1 MKNRLFRLGGGA
13 GVGSFIIVLEN
24 DTIKNPEA
32 LRIRQSYDC
41 GESLYLSIIDEVTE
55 EALLPLSGYVDE
67 QDILHLSGRDFD
79 DNKTYEI
86 DIDEENDT
94 VELNTVDGITMGE
107 GTIPTEG
114 GGGDAVIILDNEH
127 PEPEDI
133 TDLKKLYRRD
143 GNIPSNLQQP
153 ALIHQEGVDSITEA
167 QVETNNVQVT
177 ASNISTFFDLEFNNV
192 VEVTGTT
199 MNLFSFRIVENDTPI
214 SAIRVGPRSEDVGV
228 LEIQPKGTTTKLR
241 IGKYFYLDY
250 ETGERVYDTAAT
262 VMVDGITYTFD
273 SDDEILE
280 IETDS
285 EDIIIRNGGA
295 EYSRI
300 LIYSI
305 ETQGDPVDEWALD
318 PLDSVREREEAVSGL
333 ENTLMNNH
341 ITPTETT
348 VASHTTDIQNLKV
361 GVRDLGTALAT
372 TNSHIGNIKVDSI
385 DRLPQPAYEYLNQI
399 YRVDGKY
406 YECYISVPG
415 DAQYFEWMFN
425 VNGTSEITS
434 SNWDSFAGD
443 VGNGFKDNTNLSEIN
458 KCYRNAGSIKLG
470 SSSSVGY
477 VEFDI
482 DLDNITQIEI
492 DYAGYSASK
501 PSHLNVFIEDG
512 SYSDDFVID
521 ATDNER
527 HTFYLN
533 DLGTSQPTFRLQS
546 NAVETTDDKR
556 FIIYGIRVHAG
567 TPATYAWR
575 EISNGGGGGGDTP
588 TKKGKFLP
596 NVTPQNITVEFK
608 EYIDYNGSGEVQ
620 VYSGNREGYKTI
632 NDIGYI
638 GGVPAIHNPDPYYE
652 GNDLWYKFV
661 GETEIDGTPYD
672 RWFYQH
678 ADEDG
683 QNKDWYVCT
692 NVVVDANSD
701 YIGADLDIR
710 DQVQYFYYV
719 DDPEEPTESYYCV
732 QFPVNIMPLRYRN
745 AATGI
750 DWIFDYKNNRVVN
763 SAGTSQGWLFV
774 ENECVRVEKTL
785 NNFAVGPNDHLE
797 YMVVNGASMSYMKL
811 NTYGM
816 INSATTT
823 DITNALNNA
832 LPRFSIS
839 AFVQNDHPI
848 DWTHRGYFI
857 IGGTKGWFLKEMKFS
872 CTYGG
877 TDYPNC
883 KLTYDEANNA
893 YVLTDGPVLPGT
905 LTPTSVV
912 NDSDNTPYS
921 IQYSPTSNTDAIT
934 NVVVISTKS
943 EAYSGTI
950 IAPAS

>member
-1 MKNRLFRLGGGA
+1 M
-13 GVGSFIIVLEN
+13 
-24 DTIKNPEA
+24 
-32 LRIRQSYDC
+32 
-41 GESLYLSIIDEVTE
+41 
-55 EALLPLSGYVDE
+55 
-67 QDILHLSGRDFD
+67 
-79 DNKTYEI
+79 
-86 DIDEENDT
+86 
-94 VELNTVDGITMGE
+94 
-107 GTIPTEG
+107 
-114 GGGDAVIILDNEH
+114 
-127 PEPEDI
+127 
-133 TDLKKLYRRD
+133 
-143 GNIPSNLQQP
+143 
-153 ALIHQEGVDSITEA
+153 
-167 QVETNNVQVT
+167 
-177 ASNISTFFDLEFNNV
+177 
-192 VEVTGTT
+192 
-199 MNLFSFRIVENDTPI
+199 
-214 SAIRVGPRSEDVGV
+214 
-228 LEIQPKGTTTKLR
+228 
-241 IGKYFYLDY
+241 
-250 ETGERVYDTAAT
+250 
-262 VMVDGITYTFD
+262 
-273 SDDEILE
+273 
-280 IETDS
+280 
-285 EDIIIRNGGA
+285 
-295 EYSRI
+295 
-300 LIYSI
+300 
-305 ETQGDPVDEWALD
+305 
-318 PLDSVREREEAVSGL
+318 
-333 ENTLMNNH
+333 
-341 ITPTETT
+341 
-348 VASHTTDIQNLKV
+348 
-361 GVRDLGTALAT
+361 
-372 TNSHIGNIKVDSI
+372 
-385 DRLPQPAYEYLNQI
+385 
-399 YRVDGKY
+399 
-406 YECYISVPG
+406 
-415 DAQYFEWMFN
+415 
-425 VNGTSEITS
+425 
-434 SNWDSFAGD
+434 
-443 VGNGFKDNTNLSEIN
+443 
-458 KCYRNAGSIKLG
+458 
-470 SSSSVGY
+470 
-477 VEFDI
+477 
-482 DLDNITQIEI
+482 
-492 DYAGYSASK
+492 
-501 PSHLNVFIEDG
+501 
-512 SYSDDFVID
+512 
-521 ATDNER
+521 
-527 HTFYLN
+527 
-533 DLGTSQPTFRLQS
+533 
-546 NAVETTDDKR
+546 
-556 FIIYGIRVHAG
+556 
-567 TPATYAWR
+567 
-575 EISNGGGGGGDTP
+575 
-588 TKKGKFLP
+588 
-596 NVTPQNITVEFK
+596 
-608 EYIDYNGSGEVQ
+608 
-620 VYSGNREGYKTI
+620 
-632 NDIGYI
+632 
-638 GGVPAIHNPDPYYE
+638 
-652 GNDLWYKFV
+652 WYKFV